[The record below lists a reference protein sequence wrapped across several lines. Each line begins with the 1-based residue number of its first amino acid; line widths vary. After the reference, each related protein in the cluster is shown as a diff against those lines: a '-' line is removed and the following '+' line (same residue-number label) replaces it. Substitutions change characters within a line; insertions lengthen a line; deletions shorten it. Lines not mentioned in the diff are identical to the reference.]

1 MAGTS
6 LRLGETKS
14 FTCQINKRC
23 FIRLIQ
29 ICLLVF
35 LFVKSAFWMMFA
47 ASETNEGQQPGRVVK
62 TVTINYF

>member
-35 LFVKSAFWMMFA
+35 LFVKSAFWMFA